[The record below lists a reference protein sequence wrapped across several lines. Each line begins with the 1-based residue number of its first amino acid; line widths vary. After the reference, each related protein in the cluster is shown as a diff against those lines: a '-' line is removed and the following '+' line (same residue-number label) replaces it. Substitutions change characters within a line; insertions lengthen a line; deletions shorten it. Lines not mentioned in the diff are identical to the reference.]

1 MKSFNWLVCAVAL
14 CCGMWGCGI
23 LGNDDEPVLL
33 DSGFHY
39 DSGFVM
45 VSDSTAIIPGHY
57 YKHYEDK
64 LDDWKECTS
73 EGILLKGC
81 KSWYGE
87 NYWEGSLDTCYG
99 NTMFAALDDSTVLY
113 WFWMAQNTYKEQ
125 SYFIW
130 KVEKDPVKKRAVW
143 VSDYVDMNSS
153 STIMRTWK
161 GGKLLF
167 KNYEKFALLDTAEN
181 TITQVTKEEAG
192 WPDGVED
199 AQYFGD
205 DLMTLHFVSENRC
218 GFAILK
224 DLTDTI
230 AVHRENSCS
239 IRTSA
244 LAFNGKFI
252 YRMNYDT
259 QSDGDM
265 IFSTDSSWQISENP
279 VAKYK
284 NDQFHLLEE

>member
-205 DLMTLHFVSENRC
+205 DLMTIVLYPNNFSYSIVRN
-218 GFAILK
+218 GK
-224 DLTDTI
+224 DTI
-230 AVHRENSCS
+230 STYYEDAPNSYDVVRE
-239 IRTSA
+239 R
-244 LAFNGKFI
+244 FNGRYI
-252 YRMNYDT
+252 IRMKTDAWYV
-259 QSDGDM
+259 
-265 IFSTDSSWQISENP
+265 FSTDSSWQISEKP

>member
-1 MKSFNWLVCAVAL
+1 MKSFNWLVCVVAL

-205 DLMTLHFVSENRC
+205 DLMTIVLYPNNFSYSIVRN
-218 GFAILK
+218 GK
-224 DLTDTI
+224 DTI
-230 AVHRENSCS
+230 STYYEDAPNSYDVVRE
-239 IRTSA
+239 R
-244 LAFNGKFI
+244 FNGRYI
-252 YRMNYDT
+252 IRMKTDAWYV
-259 QSDGDM
+259 
-265 IFSTDSSWQISENP
+265 FSTDSSWQISEKP

>member
-181 TITQVTKEEAG
+181 TITQVTKEESG

-205 DLMTLHFVSENRC
+205 DLMTIVLYPNNFSYSIVRN
-218 GFAILK
+218 GK
-224 DLTDTI
+224 DTI
-230 AVHRENSCS
+230 STYYEDAPNSYDVVRE
-239 IRTSA
+239 R
-244 LAFNGKFI
+244 FNGRYI
-252 YRMNYDT
+252 IRMKTDAWYV
-259 QSDGDM
+259 
-265 IFSTDSSWQISENP
+265 FSTDSSWQISEKP